1 MQAVIRL
8 YSYMHATYASG
19 PSTASTGLSL
29 GPA

>member
-8 YSYMHATYASG
+8 YMHAIYASG
-19 PSTASTGLSL
+19 PSTVSKGLSL